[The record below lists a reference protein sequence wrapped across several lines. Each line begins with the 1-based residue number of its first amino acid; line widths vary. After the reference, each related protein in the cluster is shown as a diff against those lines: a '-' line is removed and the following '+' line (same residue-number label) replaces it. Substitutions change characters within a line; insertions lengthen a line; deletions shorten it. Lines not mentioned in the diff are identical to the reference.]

1 MPRLPRV
8 SGQKVVRALQK
19 AGFRVLR
26 ITGDHAF
33 LVNEQTGRR
42 TVVGVSAGTLPVG
55 TLASVLRQAGLSV
68 GEFRGLLK

>member
-55 TLASVLRQAGLSV
+55 TLASVLRQAGLSAD
-68 GEFRGLLK
+68 EFRGLLK

>member
-55 TLASVLRQAGLSV
+55 TLASVLRQAGLNV